1 MSEERIGLKS
11 VKTVDL
17 TKIDK
22 GPIEFELRPLQEESM
37 RLYGLMPNYV
47 RLRVDGTKHNKEKH
61 GGKRLIFYSS
71 SEDER
76 SELYVG
82 LSKICSLEHS
92 IVGLEGTD
100 NGDLGDYL
108 FGKIITIGPGY
119 YLEIPYK
126 TTKLRLEAWRNGK
139 GNQSLAYFTFLNGQ
153 ISNDL
158 EESVPSL
165 SGNELGNESDNVG
178 RLETYFNSL
187 KKQP

>member
-37 RLYGLMPNYV
+37 RLYGLIPNLV
-47 RLRVDGTKHNKEKH
+47 RFRIDGTKYNKVNH
-61 GGKRLIFYSS
+61 GGKRLIFYSFCP
-71 SEDER
+71 EN

-82 LSKICSLEHS
+82 LSKIYSLEQS

-108 FGKIITIGPGY
+108 FGKIITIGLGY

-153 ISNDL
+153 ISTDL
-158 EESVPSL
+158 EDSVLSL
-165 SGNELGNESDNVG
+165 SGNEFRDESDDVG
-178 RLETYFNSL
+178 RLETYFASL